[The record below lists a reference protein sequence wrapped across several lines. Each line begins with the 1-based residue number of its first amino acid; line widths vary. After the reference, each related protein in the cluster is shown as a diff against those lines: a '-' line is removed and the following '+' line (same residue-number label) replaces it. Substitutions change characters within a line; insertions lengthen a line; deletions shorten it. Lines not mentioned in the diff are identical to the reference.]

1 VLEGFDEVE
10 EVLVEEEA
18 GLEEEEAGLEEET
31 GLTCVVGLLVE
42 PPQVNTAGPGIWY
55 VVYEPYKLKRMPG
68 SVAE

>member
-18 GLEEEEAGLEEET
+18 GLEEEET

-55 VVYEPYKLKRMPG
+55 VVYEPYKLKRIPG